1 MIYVGDFIS
10 KSGTLRISDPCYDK
24 DTWCAGVVSNC
35 VKGEWEAF
43 IEKREISGWGT
54 RVLKLIVKAKG
65 HEADERDLLPI
76 DVGVDSGQAGVF
88 DEGLFKSNMKKAH
101 KLTGNKEY
109 SARSYIL
116 EIEQVRELIKETG
129 ASETLQKQL
138 DKKIAR
144 LEAFDSE
151 ELKFSKEFYEVCCD
165 KTLGDMS
172 AGTVEYGAVSS
183 SGLGDGSYAAFAG
196 KNKAGQICEIE
207 IDFQLDDENDGEEY
221 E

>member
-1 MIYVGDFIS
+1 
-10 KSGTLRISDPCYDK
+10 
-24 DTWCAGVVSNC
+24 
-35 VKGEWEAF
+35 
-43 IEKREISGWGT
+43 
-54 RVLKLIVKAKG
+54 
-65 HEADERDLLPI
+65 
-76 DVGVDSGQAGVF
+76 
-88 DEGLFKSNMKKAH
+88 MKKAH

-109 SARSYIL
+109 SARSYIR
-116 EIEQVRELIKETG
+116 EIEQVRELIEEIG
-129 ASETLQKQL
+129 ASEMLEQQL

-144 LEAFDSE
+144 LEAFNSE
-151 ELKFSKEFYEVCCD
+151 EPKFSKEFYEVCCD

-207 IDFQLDDENDGEEY
+207 IDFQLDDEDDGEEY